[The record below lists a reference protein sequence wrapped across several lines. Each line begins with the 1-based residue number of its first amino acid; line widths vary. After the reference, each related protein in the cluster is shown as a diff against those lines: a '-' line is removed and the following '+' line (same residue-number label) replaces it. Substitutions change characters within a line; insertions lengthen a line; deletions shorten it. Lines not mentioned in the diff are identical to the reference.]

1 MSENESPKEIVVE
14 DALVIANPWRA
25 LRQHTP
31 ARIGLGRAGHS
42 LPTREHLE
50 FQLAHA
56 RARDA
61 VYYEFDSQPLVSE
74 LTKQGFETLQVHS
87 RAENRLIYLQQPDM
101 GRRLNQESC
110 ELLQNYKDNNP
121 HPYPQAGFSLRK
133 GEENQ
138 AQIAGYNYEA
148 VFVLADGLSAQAV
161 LRNALPLFNLVS
173 GELLQKSW
181 RVAPVVIANQSRVA
195 LGDEIGELLRAE
207 QVAIFIGERP
217 GLSAPDSLGVYLTY
231 NPEVGRLESD
241 RNCISN
247 IRPEG
252 LSYQEA
258 ADTLLYLMR
267 EARQRKTSGVALK
280 DERDLSP

>member
-1 MSENESPKEIVVE
+1 MPEDDSPKEIVVE
-14 DALVIANPWRA
+14 DSLVIVNPWRG
-25 LRQHTP
+25 LRQYTP

-61 VYYEFDSQPLVSE
+61 VYFEFDSGSLVSE
-74 LTKQGFETLQVHS
+74 LAKNGYKALQVQS
-87 RAENRLIYLQQPDM
+87 RAANRLIYLQQPNM
-101 GRRLNQESC
+101 GRRLNKDSC
-110 ELLQNYKDNNP
+110 DLLLNSLKNNQP
-121 HPYPQAGFSLRK
+121 PEIKEDPVTYD
-133 GEENQ
+133 
-138 AQIAGYNYEA
+138 YDA

-161 LRNALPLFNLVS
+161 LRNALPLFNLVA
-173 GELLQKSW
+173 GELLLKGW
-181 RVAPVVIANQSRVA
+181 KIAPVVVANQSRVA

-258 ADTLLYLMR
+258 ANTLLYLMTEVR
-267 EARQRKTSGVALK
+267 ERKLSGVELK
-280 DERDLSP
+280 DERDST

>member
-1 MSENESPKEIVVE
+1 MPENENPKEIVVE

-42 LPTREHLE
+42 LPTREQLE

-61 VYYEFDSQPLVSE
+61 VYHEFDSQPFITE
-74 LTKQGFETLQVHS
+74 LAEQGFETLEVHS
-87 RAENRLIYLQQPDM
+87 RADNRLVYLQQPDM
-101 GRRLNQESC
+101 GRRLNQASC
-110 ELLQNYKDNNP
+110 DLLQNYTKTKP
-121 HPYPQAGFSLRK
+121 HPAQSHRK
-133 GEENQ
+133 EEENLELTLS
-138 AQIAGYNYEA
+138 YDYEV

-161 LRNALPLFNLVS
+161 IRNALPLLKLVA
-173 GELLQKSW
+173 GELLQKGW
-181 RVAPVVIANQSRVA
+181 RIAPVVIAQQSRVA
-195 LGDEIGELLRAE
+195 LGDEIGELLGAE

-231 NPEVGRLESD
+231 NPQVGRLESD

-258 ADTLLYLMR
+258 ANTLLYLMA
-267 EARQRKTSGVALK
+267 EVQQRKLSGVALK
-280 DERDLSP
+280 DERDFEE